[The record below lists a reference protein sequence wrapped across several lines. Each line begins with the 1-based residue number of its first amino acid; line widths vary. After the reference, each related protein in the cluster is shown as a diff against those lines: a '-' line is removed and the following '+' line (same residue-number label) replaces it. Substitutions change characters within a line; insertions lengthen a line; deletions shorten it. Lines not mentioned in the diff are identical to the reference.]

1 MQHDTSPAAKGGWKN
16 LCYSKGT
23 NCILTI
29 MLFCCATHFHQCY
42 VRRIKRGLVI
52 LPTCTVVG
60 GMMRLPFMIAC
71 MQLRFGSDLSH
82 LTLLLLIYFRVL
94 AWIDF
99 HQP

>member
-1 MQHDTSPAAKGGWKN
+1 
-16 LCYSKGT
+16 
-23 NCILTI
+23 
-29 MLFCCATHFHQCY
+29 MLFERNQLHLDYYICFFVAPHIFTNVMF
-42 VRRIKRGLVI
+42 VGSRGRGLVI

-94 AWIDF
+94 AWMDF